1 MLCCI
6 CKEKEA
12 TVHLT
17 QTTGEKMQKFDLCE
31 DCANQ
36 KGVNDPAGFSLV
48 VLLHGLAGSQ
58 EIKPSGGDTTNG
70 QIRRLN

>member
-17 QTTGEKMQKFDLCE
+17 QAWVGVDKVQKVDLCGQ
-31 DCANQ
+31 CAEK
-36 KGVNDPAGFSLV
+36 KGVNDPTGFSLADIM
-48 VLLHGLAGSQ
+48 HAARFS
-58 EIKPSGGDTTNG
+58 TT
-70 QIRRLN
+70 ISHLTPEE

>member
-17 QTTGEKMQKFDLCE
+17 QTVIAKKVIAKNEVRTMDLCE
-31 DCANQ
+31 ECAEK
-36 KGVNDPAGFSLV
+36 KGVNDPTGFSLAEH
-48 VLLHGLAGSQ
+48 LLGIEFSPQTSQ
-58 EIKPSGGDTTNG
+58 N
-70 QIRRLN
+70 RLHD